1 MYLKQIRLTAKPFGM
16 LTQQARPSVG
26 QPEVVPWFL
35 YSRKSYVSGTTV
47 RLTYFDTIG
56 DLALTNMELQS
67 QLPTPQ
73 FFEVFSF
80 HFTVL
85 QPSRSTLAPAGGNA
99 LTGSLDNV
107 EQLHRSG
114 RGRWAFKMSG
124 KEYGPFPLHTV
135 GPAGN
140 MTGLLTG
147 LDNVAAGGTPDAGQ
161 VAGWAAQF
169 GCSDPIITIP
179 PTTHFEVISEWPA
192 ALTLDGGNTYV
203 EFGLWG
209 ALHRKVV

>member
-1 MYLKQIRLTAKPFGM
+1 MYLKQIRLTAKPFAI

-26 QPEVVPWFL
+26 QPEVVPWFY
-35 YSRKSYVSGTTV
+35 YSRKTYTSGTDV
-47 RLTYFDTIG
+47 RLTFFDTVG
-56 DLALTNMELQS
+56 DLGLTNMELQS

-73 FFEVFSF
+73 FLEVFSF

-85 QPSRSTLAPAGGNA
+85 QRNRSTVAPAGGNA
-99 LTGSLDNV
+99 LTGSLDNL
-107 EQLHRSG
+107 EQLYRSG
-114 RGRWAFKMSG
+114 RGRWTFKMSG
-124 KEYGPFPLHTV
+124 KIYGPFPLSTL

-140 MTGLLTG
+140 PIGNLAG

-161 VAGWAAQF
+161 VAGWAGHF
-169 GCSDPIITIP
+169 GCQDPIITIP
-179 PTTHFEVISEWPA
+179 PTTHFEVTTEWPT
-192 ALTLDGGNTYV
+192 ALTLDGGNTVV